1 MKPFVAPPFF
11 KRSLS
16 QLQIF
21 LLIVFGLCFLNLL
34 VLILELG
41 MGDFPITPGEVVHTL
56 LGQEST
62 QHEFIV
68 YTLRLPRTIIA
79 CLVGSMLAV
88 SGALLQGVIR
98 NPLASPGIIGLNA
111 GAGLGAVMII
121 VVYSQLSLNWL
132 PLAAFMGALVFGGIT
147 YGLAWK
153 GGLSPIRLVMTGF
166 GISAIGHALISI
178 VLTSGHIRL
187 VNQAGIWMAGSLYG
201 RSWEHFWPL
210 LPWAIILLP
219 VALLLASQ
227 INVIN
232 LGDAIA
238 AGLGLRIELT
248 RLLILIVAVGL
259 ASSAVSV
266 GGTIG
271 FVGLIAPHMAR
282 SLVGPMYQRMLPIA
296 ALMGSL
302 IVMTSDLLGRTLLPP
317 IEIPVGVITAIV
329 GTPFFA
335 FLLYKQKSS

>member
-11 KRSLS
+11 KRSFS

-21 LLIVFGLCFLNLL
+21 LLIFFGLCFLNIL
-34 VLILELG
+34 VFILEIG
-41 MGDFPITPGEVVHTL
+41 MGDFPITPGEVIYTL
-56 LGQEST
+56 LGQESA
-62 QHEFIV
+62 QYEFIV
-68 YTLRLPRTIIA
+68 HTLRLPRNIIA

-88 SGALLQGVIR
+88 SGALLQGVVR

-132 PLAAFMGALVFGGIT
+132 PIAAFMGALLFGGIT
-147 YGLAWK
+147 YRLAWK
-153 GGLSPIRLVMTGF
+153 DGLSPIRLVMTGF

-187 VNQAGIWMAGSLYG
+187 VNQAGIWMTGSLYG

-219 VALLLASQ
+219 IALLLGSQ

-232 LGDAIA
+232 LGD
-238 AGLGLRIELT
+238 
-248 RLLILIVAVGL
+248 
-259 ASSAVSV
+259 
-266 GGTIG
+266 
-271 FVGLIAPHMAR
+271 
-282 SLVGPMYQRMLPIA
+282 PIA
-296 ALMGSL
+296 A
-302 IVMTSDLLGRTLLPP
+302 D
-317 IEIPVGVITAIV
+317 
-329 GTPFFA
+329 
-335 FLLYKQKSS
+335 